1 MPKRPE
7 GAGSGP
13 SRPRPLNADKF
24 DGVVQPKSLN
34 AGPRSTKPNMKVVAI
49 SAKSVNAADT
59 AGTVSASLNVIACRM
74 GDAGAADYQ
83 KSCNPSRAPQR

>member
-1 MPKRPE
+1 
-7 GAGSGP
+7 
-13 SRPRPLNADKF
+13 
-24 DGVVQPKSLN
+24 
-34 AGPRSTKPNMKVVAI
+34 MKVVAI

-83 KSCNPSRAPQR
+83 K